1 MARASVREQIVVAG
15 MKTLLQQGF
24 NGCGVQDIT
33 SAAGVPKGSFYN
45 HFESKEALG
54 VEVVERYWRSSN
66 SRLSLLRDSSI
77 VPLERLRRCFT
88 SQVEALIEWN
98 YERGCLLGNLA
109 AEMSD
114 HSQLIRER
122 VAVAF
127 AEWSRE
133 LEKVIQQAQAAGEIS
148 ASMAP
153 AALAVFL
160 INAWEGAV
168 LRSRVDRSRAALDA
182 FMSITFDK
190 VLT

>member
-54 VEVVERYWRSSN
+54 VEVVERYWRSSS
-66 SRLSLLRDSSI
+66 SRLSLLRDSSLA
-77 VPLERLRRCFT
+77 PLERLHRCFT